1 MEGLANVIIFSQ
13 LAVVIAL
20 SNGIVTVF
28 GQARIAIAAIES
40 IARQPETAG
49 TISSTMFICLAM
61 AETQAI
67 YGLLI
72 AIILIFA
79 NPFIPVYLQ
88 YIA

>member
-1 MEGLANVIIFSQ
+1 MEGLASVIIFSQ

-28 GQARIAIAAIES
+28 GQMKIAVAAIES

-49 TISSTMFICLAM
+49 TVTSTMFICLAM